1 MGKRVS
7 PTAIGVFVVSAIAIA
22 LIAIVVV
29 GSGKM
34 FRKPSQFICMFQG
47 NLNGLKVGAAVKF
60 RGVQIGSVSAIRLNL
75 PPGYGK
81 IRADVSQT
89 RLPVILDLDSSELQS
104 QGGTGEALTQAGL
117 QQFIQRGLRAQL
129 EAESLLTGLK
139 YIDLDLHPDAP
150 LDLVLEPDS
159 GPYREVPTI
168 PTTLENV
175 QEQATLA
182 LAKLE
187 NIDFKALVE
196 SITSAANSI
205 NRITSS
211 PSLRATMDS
220 MKETTAN
227 LNKTVISMKSVLDSA
242 NKKIGPL
249 VTVIEKTSQETNLT
263 LQQTRAT
270 LVELQ
275 ATLDPDSPMAVHL
288 NDALEEMAATSRQM
302 GELSAYLHRNPGSL
316 VRGRYVSDK
325 TQ

>member
-7 PTAIGVFVVSAIAIA
+7 PTAIGAFVVSAIAIA
-22 LIAIVVV
+22 LTAIVVV

-75 PPGYGK
+75 PPGDGK
-81 IRADVSQT
+81 LRADVSQI
-89 RLPVILDLDSSELQS
+89 RLPVVLDLDPSALQS
-104 QGGTGEALTQAGL
+104 QGGTGEALTESGF
-117 QQFIQRGLRAQL
+117 QQIIQRGLRAQL

-139 YIDLDLHPDAP
+139 YIDLDLHRNAP

-159 GPYREVPTI
+159 GQYREIPTI
-168 PTTLENV
+168 PTDLENV

-187 NIDFKALVE
+187 NIDFKALIE

-227 LNKTVISMKSVLDSA
+227 LNKTVISMKLVLDSA

-275 ATLDPDSPMAVHL
+275 ATLEPDSPMAVHL
-288 NDALEEMAATSRQM
+288 NDAL
-302 GELSAYLHRNPGSL
+302 
-316 VRGRYVSDK
+316 
-325 TQ
+325 